1 MFFKFWENGF
11 GTFLN
16 FDLFKFC
23 LFIWQGDNLFL
34 ANVVEVKALDEITVE
49 QQEELSQ
56 VILINSSF

>member
-1 MFFKFWENGF
+1 MVF

-16 FDLFKFC
+16 FDLFKLC